1 MKNLL
6 WLNDVNE
13 NIEKFLESLKSDDN
27 KYNFRPSKN
36 GLEESGEKLNLGF
49 SCYALKIF
57 FITGLWDKLDDQKKK
72 EWADNINS
80 FQKTQ
85 KKFPENSFIDDEYV
99 KYFHLEQNKQILKNS
114 VKKVLNFF
122 PNFKYLTKN
131 ELLMNSIRAESKQ
144 AISTLYQVNTSNQK
158 KYKDFPS
165 DPETINLYLKSLNW
179 SKPWSSGAQFASLCV
194 FNKTQL
200 DNHQASVKALKDFS
214 NKLVNKDSGGYY
226 FGNSPNS
233 QEFINGTMKMITGF
247 DWLDSQIHYPE
258 KLIDYC
264 LDTNPSSEG
273 CDLVD
278 IVYVLYMCQKQTN
291 YRKSEIVKYLKDLI
305 SIIYLHFFPNLY
317 GFSYFL
323 NKSQTHYYGVKISKG
338 LNTPDIHGTT
348 LLVWALSMIL
358 EIIEFETFKWNPLK
372 P

>member
-1 MKNLL
+1 MKNFS
-6 WLNDVNE
+6 WLSDLNE
-13 NIEKFLESLKSDDN
+13 NIEQFLSTLKHCDDKF
-27 KYNFRPSKN
+27 NFKPCLDGVEK
-36 GLEESGEKLNLGF
+36 SGEKLKLGF

-57 FITGLWDKLDDQKKK
+57 FITGVWDRVDDKNKN
-72 EWADNINS
+72 EWTNYINS
-80 FQKTQ
+80 FQKNQ
-85 KKFPENSFIDDEYV
+85 NKFPENSFIDDEYL
-99 KYFHLEQNKQILKNS
+99 KNFNLEKNKQFIKNS
-114 VKKVLNFF
+114 TKKLLNLL
-122 PNFKYLTKN
+122 PNMNYLTKN
-131 ELLMNSIRAESKQ
+131 QILMNSIRAESKQ
-144 AISTLYQVNTSNQK
+144 AISTLYQVDCINQK
-158 KYKDFPS
+158 KYKEFPS
-165 DPETINLYLKSLNW
+165 DYEKINIYLNSLNW
-179 SKPWSSGAQFASLCV
+179 SKPWSSGAQFANLCV

-200 DNHQASVKALKDFS
+200 PNNKSSIKALEEFS
-214 NKLVNKDSGGYY
+214 NKLVNKETGGYY
-226 FGNSPNS
+226 FGDKPNS

-247 DWLDSQIHYPE
+247 DWIDSQIHYPE

-264 LDTNPSSEG
+264 LETNPSSEG

-291 YRKSEIVKYLKDLI
+291 YRKSDIVNYLNDLI
-305 SIIYLHFFPNLY
+305 SIIYLHFFPNFY

-358 EIIEFETFKWNPLK
+358 EIIEFENFKWNPLK